1 MASLSR
7 IGSFMNVS
15 EVYLEQALEELEILR
30 KENQE
35 LKTVCSIYKEV
46 IKDIK
51 EELEKYEKRTV

>member
-1 MASLSR
+1 
-7 IGSFMNVS
+7 MNVS
-15 EVYLEQALEELEILR
+15 EVYLEQALEELEVLR

-35 LKTVCSIYKEV
+35 LKMACSIYKEV